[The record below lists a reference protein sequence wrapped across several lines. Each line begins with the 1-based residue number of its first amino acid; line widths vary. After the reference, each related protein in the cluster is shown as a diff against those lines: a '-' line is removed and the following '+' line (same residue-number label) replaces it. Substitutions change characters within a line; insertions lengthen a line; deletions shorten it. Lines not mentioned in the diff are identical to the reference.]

1 MGAKGMIR
9 LAWMPA
15 AVVLTLGGA
24 AGKAWAG
31 DEEAADAKS
40 LSPDDLK
47 SAVPSLQWTL
57 TLENGG
63 GIMGS
68 GDWSVA
74 EGVYHFGG
82 HANLLF
88 RRKGPGA
95 WAGGLAM
102 TAGSLDMKRFMA
114 GAGVSL
120 LIPVSDFLP
129 IIVEA
134 FPLYLR
140 GKKKNSMSV
149 GGRLWWGLH
158 SFNYHGSEVATLGIY
173 MIFQKVVLSDDS
185 KLWFAVWGIDFSL
198 HILAIP
204 FGMAGQAMVRKKRKN
219 K

>member
-1 MGAKGMIR
+1 MR
-9 LAWMPA
+9 LAA
-15 AVVLTLGGA
+15 ALAALAWVVMAGG
-24 AGKAWAG
+24 AWAG
-31 DEEAADAKS
+31 DDPAAGES
-40 LSPDDLK
+40 LSPDDVK
-47 SAVPSLQWTL
+47 KGVPSLQWTL

-63 GIMGS
+63 GILGNEN
-68 GDWSVA
+68 WSVR

-82 HANLLF
+82 HANLF
-88 RRKGPGA
+88 IRRKGPGA

-102 TAGSLDMKRFMA
+102 TAGSLDMKLFMA

-129 IIVEA
+129 LIVEA

-140 GKKKNSMSV
+140 GGKKNSMAV

-158 SFNYHGSEVATLGIY
+158 SFNYHGTEVATLGLY

-185 KLWFAVWGIDFSL
+185 KFWFAVWGIDFSL

-204 FGMAGQAMVRKKRKN
+204 FGMAGQAMVRKKRK
-219 K
+219 KE